1 LQKHQN
7 EKNLIKEMESR
18 YLNNKIKKTIDGR
31 QVYRS
36 KIYPNIPP
44 SDQDTFVATETGD
57 RLDTLAYQFYGDSRY
72 WWIIAT
78 SNNIHDANIGFEEG
92 TILRIPANYIEIAG
106 VFTQS

>member
-1 LQKHQN
+1 MQ
-7 EKNLIKEMESR
+7 SR

-57 RLDTLAYQFYGDSRY
+57 RLDTLAYQFYGDSRF

-92 TILRIPANYIEIAG
+92 TILRIPANYIDIAG